1 MSIENLIINYF
12 REKGIP
18 EKEPESG
25 KYEIDYI
32 LSGKIDSLGIIEMI
46 SEFENEFGINFTQ
59 EDFDNPEFRRID
71 GLIKIVMNKRNNFK

>member
-18 EKEPESG
+18 DKVPESG
-25 KYEIDYI
+25 KYDIDYI

-46 SEFENEFGINFTQ
+46 SEFENEFDIVFTQ
-59 EDFDNPEFRRID
+59 EDFDNPDFRKID
-71 GLIKIVMNKRNNFK
+71 GLIKIVINKRNNF